1 MLWTSD
7 LCLQRGES
15 NGIDVLYL
23 RVRVGWFTKTEAIPQ
38 EAWYRIGPSRCI
50 G

>member
-1 MLWTSD
+1 M
-7 LCLQRGES
+7 
-15 NGIDVLYL
+15 LYL